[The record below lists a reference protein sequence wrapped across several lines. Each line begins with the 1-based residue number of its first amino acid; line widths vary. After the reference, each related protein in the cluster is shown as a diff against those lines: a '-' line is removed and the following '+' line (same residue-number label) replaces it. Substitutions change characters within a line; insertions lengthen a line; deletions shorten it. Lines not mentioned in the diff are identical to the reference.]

1 MREIQ
6 VNAFCDL
13 DHDEK
18 VPATIERTVSIDG
31 SDVVVLDLC
40 DEHDSE
46 VFTIVL
52 VAMERGAVVQAPP
65 EQPKQRAKRAGR
77 KNPHH
82 ERRYESEYPT
92 DPRYRTCPDCG
103 FVSVSRS
110 ALGQHVS
117 VRHQKGLSDYPEI
130 AIPKPL
136 PQ

>member
-18 VPATIERTVSIDG
+18 VPATVERTVSIDG

-40 DEHDSE
+40 EEHDSE

-65 EQPKQRAKRAGR
+65 EQPRKRTRTGR
-77 KNPHH
+77 NPHH
-82 ERRYESEYPT
+82 ERKHESEHPS
-92 DPRYRTCPDCG
+92 DPKYRTCPECG
-103 FVSVSRS
+103 FVSRTRS
-110 ALGQHVS
+110 SLGQHLS
-117 VRHQKGLSDYPEI
+117 ARHQKGFKDFPEI
-130 AIPKPL
+130 AL